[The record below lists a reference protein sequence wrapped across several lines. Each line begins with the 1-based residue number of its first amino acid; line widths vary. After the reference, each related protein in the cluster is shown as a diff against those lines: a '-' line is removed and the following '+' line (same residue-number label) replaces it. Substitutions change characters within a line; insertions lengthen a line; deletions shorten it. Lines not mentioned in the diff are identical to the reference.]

1 MRTYQTRCC
10 IAGGGPAGMM
20 LGLLLAR
27 QGQDVV
33 VLEKHAD
40 FLRDFRGDTVHPS
53 TLELVAELGWLEEFL
68 RLPHTKLS
76 RVTIDMKGRP
86 VTFADFGRLPTRCRY
101 VAFMPQWDFLDFLAD
116 KAGQY
121 SGFRLV
127 HRAEVTDLIEESER
141 ILGVRAQTPD
151 GPLEVRAD
159 LVVGADG
166 RHSTVRD
173 RAGLDTAAGSP
184 PMDVLWFR
192 LSRHTEET
200 LPFFQPGPGRVLI
213 CIDRGDY
220 WQIAYIIS
228 GGTFSAVRAAGLE
241 AFRTNIIAILP
252 AFTDRVTEI
261 KHWHDVQVLSV
272 RVDRLR
278 QWYRPGLLCL
288 GDAAHAMSPAGGV
301 GINLAIQDAV
311 AAANILGPAFEK
323 GAPTV
328 ADLRRIQ
335 RRRQLPTRLTQA
347 VQARTMRGLH
357 PKNPHHNPSEH
368 PPLAFRLFRL
378 LPPLRYL
385 TGYFIGQGFRPE
397 HLRS

>member
-1 MRTYQTRCC
+1 
-10 IAGGGPAGMM
+10 
-20 LGLLLAR
+20 
-27 QGQDVV
+27 
-33 VLEKHAD
+33 
-40 FLRDFRGDTVHPS
+40 
-53 TLELVAELGWLEEFL
+53 
-68 RLPHTKLS
+68 
-76 RVTIDMKGRP
+76 
-86 VTFADFGRLPTRCRY
+86 
-101 VAFMPQWDFLDFLAD
+101 MPQWDFLDFLAE

-127 HRAEVTDLIEESER
+127 HRAQVTDLIEESGR
-141 ILGVRAQTPD
+141 IVGVRAQTPD

-173 RAGLDTAAGSP
+173 RAGLDAAAGSP

-192 LSRHTEET
+192 LSRHAEET
-200 LPFFQPGPGRVLI
+200 LPFFQSGPGRVLI

-228 GGTFSAVRAAGLE
+228 GGAFSAVRAAGLE
-241 AFRTNIIAILP
+241 AFRTNIIAIVP

-261 KHWHDVQVLSV
+261 GHWDDVQVLSV
-272 RVDRLR
+272 RVDRPCR
-278 QWYRPGLLCL
+278 WYRPGLLCL
-288 GDAAHAMSPAGGV
+288 GDAAHAMSPAGAD

-311 AAANILGPAFEK
+311 AAANTLGPAFEK

-347 VQARTMRGLH
+347 VQTRTMRGLH
-357 PKNPHHNPSEH
+357 PKNPHHDPSEH
-368 PPLAFRLFRL
+368 PPLAFGFSGCC
-378 LPPLRYL
+378 LRC
-385 TGYFIGQGFRPE
+385 GI
-397 HLRS
+397 